1 MRPVNSHRETVNI
14 FIYKKYRMGIP
25 HRNTGS
31 LENQII
37 DPERIINYRG
47 CGFEG
52 NRNFVCLKHGLSHS
66 NPDQVSDTFR
76 PLYSGSSFDFQ
87 DILGRNFPVPYI
99 FGKAA
104 YTVSAHLDLAAVGI
118 EYNHF
123 KISLRG
129 ATQQQKLVR
138 ANTES
143 PVAQRPGKTS
153 HIEMTGQIYIPAV
166 NNDKV
171 IARTV
176 HLCKNKFHN

>member
-1 MRPVNSHRETVNI
+1 RENRVVLYSWPVNSHRKIMNF
-14 FIYKKYRMGIP
+14 FIYKNYCMWIP

-31 LENQII
+31 IEHTVI
-37 DPERIINYRG
+37 DLQRIINYRG
-47 CGFEG
+47 SGFER
-52 NRNFVCLKHGLSHS
+52 NRNFVCLKYRFSHV
-66 NPDQVSDTFR
+66 NPDQVSDTFG
-76 PLYSGSSFDFQ
+76 PPYSGSSFDFQ

-118 EYNHF
+118 EYNRF

-153 HIEMTGQIYIPAV
+153 HIEMSGQIYIPAV

-171 IARTV
+171 IAR
-176 HLCKNKFHN
+176 